1 MADYDDRLGNYVD
14 VPERLKRFY
23 EAFPTGSIQLGRPE
37 FIEADG
43 KQFVWAQ
50 AYAYRTP
57 EDVRPGVGTAW
68 ELIPGR
74 TPYTRGSEL
83 MNLETSCWGRA
94 VAAVMPVEKIATSHE
109 IRMAE
114 DRRIDRVKGA
124 QPADQWASPTE
135 NPLKTGEAKRL
146 DTLNLASGP
155 QLGKIRGTL
164 KDMGITETAE
174 ARDLVNACLAA
185 KSHTKQVQLL
195 TELTKRE
202 ASDVIEALL
211 ESVTVE
217 QAAAELTPP

>member
-23 EAFPTGSIQLGRPE
+23 EAYPTGSIQLGRPE

-50 AYAYRTP
+50 AFAYRTP
-57 EDVRPGVGTAW
+57 DDLRPGVGTAW

-114 DRRIDRVKGA
+114 DRRVDRTKGT
-124 QPADQWASPTE
+124 QPEDPWQTPAV

-164 KDMGITETAE
+164 KDMGITDTSE

-195 TELTKRE
+195 TELSKRE
-202 ASDVIEALL
+202 ASDVIEALI
-211 ESVTVE
+211 ESVDVKTF
-217 QAAAELTPP
+217 AAELTPP

>member
-23 EAFPTGSIQLGRPE
+23 EAYPTGSIQLGRPE

-50 AYAYRTP
+50 AFAYRTP
-57 EDVRPGVGTAW
+57 DDLRPGVGTAW

-114 DRRIDRVKGA
+114 DRRVDRTKGT
-124 QPADQWASPTE
+124 QPEDQWQTPAI

-146 DTLNLASGP
+146 DTLNLASGA

-164 KDMGITETAE
+164 KDMRVTDTNE

-195 TELTKRE
+195 TELSKRE

-211 ESVTVE
+211 ESVDVPTL
-217 QAAAELTPP
+217 AAELTPP

>member
-1 MADYDDRLGNYVD
+1 MAYDDDRLGNYVD

-50 AYAYRTP
+50 AFAYRTP
-57 EDVRPGVGTAW
+57 DDARPGVGTAW

-114 DRRIDRVKGA
+114 DRRVDRTKGT
-124 QPADQWASPTE
+124 QPEDQWQTPAV

-164 KDMGITETAE
+164 KDMGITGSREAAE
-174 ARDLVNACLAA
+174 LVNACLAV
-185 KSHTKQVQLL
+185 KGIDKHIQLL

-211 ESVTVE
+211 ESVDVPTLV
-217 QAAAELTPP
+217 AELTPP

>member
-23 EAFPTGSIQLGRPE
+23 EAYPTGSIQLGRPE

-50 AYAYRTP
+50 AFAYRTP
-57 EDVRPGVGTAW
+57 DDVRPGVGTAW

-94 VAAVMPVEKIATSHE
+94 VAAVMAVEKIATSHE

-114 DRRIDRVKGA
+114 DRRVDRTKGT
-124 QPADQWASPTE
+124 QPEDQWQTPAV

-146 DTLNLASGP
+146 DALNLASGP

-164 KDMGITETAE
+164 KDMGITDTSE

-195 TELTKRE
+195 TELSKRE

-217 QAAAELTPP
+217 QAAALLTPP